1 MIVSADEFAT
11 ESHLVLET
19 GALAPHFTLLGIDG
33 REYTL
38 PRDLEAKPAVLV
50 FFKERCETCDIAFPY
65 INRLR
70 EAYPDGEWTLWAI
83 AQEPFDTAKEYANRF
98 GVACPVLIDAPE
110 YDVSATYDPESTPT
124 LFLLDERGRTIFDT
138 YGFVKEDLN
147 ELSRRLAEAIGA
159 EPVVI
164 AEDDDGQPAMRPGCM
179 PRHKMPKRFRR
190 V

>member
-1 MIVSADEFAT
+1 MIVSADECAKGSF
-11 ESHLVLET
+11 LMLET

-33 REYTL
+33 CEYAL
-38 PRDLEAKPAVLV
+38 PGGLEGKPAVLV
-50 FFKERCETCDIAFPY
+50 FFKDKCDTCDITFPY

-70 EAYPDGEWTLWAI
+70 EAYPNGEWTLWAV
-83 AQEPFDTAKEYANRF
+83 AQEPFAKAKDYAERLDIT
-98 GVACPVLIDAPE
+98 CPVLIDAPE
-110 YDVSATYDPESTPT
+110 YDVSTTYDPESTPT
-124 LFLLDERGRTIFDT
+124 LFLLDERGRTVFDT

-164 AEDDDGQPAMRPGCM
+164 AEENDGQPAMRPGCM

-190 V
+190 A